1 MKWKRRGVGLNKIL
15 RPITVLLLL
24 IFIHIVLNFEGLTYL
39 TNQDSYVLVVANVK
53 AMTTDDY
60 LLLIPMQD
68 LEYNFA
74 GKSYNE
80 KKFFVIQKTFGL
92 SGEAGDMMDLY
103 VNKNAPNYPIYKVNY
118 FKNPINYLIML
129 FEIISAMVIFRR
141 IRDRYRTN
149 KIQKLVKR
157 EEDAKKKE
165 EEEENRR
172 LQEEKE
178 LEERLSDM
186 EEFEEVDELEDAS
199 VKKALEIA
207 ADLPEF
213 KVPLEFDD
221 DLGKGGD
228 GLE

>member
-1 MKWKRRGVGLNKIL
+1 LKWKRRGVGLNKIL

-24 IFIHIVLNFEGLTYL
+24 IFVHIVLNFEGLTYL
-39 TNQDSYVLVVANVK
+39 SNQDSYVLVVAKVK
-53 AMTTDDY
+53 EMTTDDY

-80 KKFFVIQKTFGL
+80 KKFFVIQRTFGL
-92 SGEAGDMMDLY
+92 SGQAGDMMDMY
-103 VNKNAPNYPIYKVNY
+103 VNKNAPNYPIYKINY
-118 FKNPINYLIML
+118 FKNPINYLLML
-129 FEIISAMVIFRR
+129 FELISATVIFRR
-141 IRDRYRTN
+141 IRERYRAN
-149 KIQKLVKR
+149 KIQKLVKKD
-157 EEDAKKKE
+157 EDAKKKAE
-165 EEEENRR
+165 EEEQKQ

-178 LEERLSDM
+178 LRESLEDM

-213 KVPLEFDD
+213 KVPLELDD
-221 DLGKGGD
+221 ELGKGGD
-228 GLE
+228 RLE